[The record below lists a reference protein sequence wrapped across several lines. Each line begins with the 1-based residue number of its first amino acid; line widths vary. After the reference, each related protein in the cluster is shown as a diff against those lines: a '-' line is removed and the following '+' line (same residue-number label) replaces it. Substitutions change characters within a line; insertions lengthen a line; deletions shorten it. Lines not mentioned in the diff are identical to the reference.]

1 MVIVTISLV
10 YFIVLGKNPQ
20 NLQSEREEEREE
32 EKERERDGEAMTSQ
46 NRYLRSK
53 QSIEY
58 LKTPLG
64 EVCLE
69 NKILFDTVARTPCT
83 SPHQLVG
90 GLRTRRPLTGLS
102 LLLSR
107 AGVLALWFIYSVLLF
122 CKAKHPF
129 KSCISEMKHGR
140 K

>member
-20 NLQSEREEEREE
+20 NLQSEREDERE

-90 GLRTRRPLTGLS
+90 GLRTWRPLTGAQL
-102 LLLSR
+102 
-107 AGVLALWFIYSVLLF
+107 V
-122 CKAKHPF
+122 AKQ
-129 KSCISEMKHGR
+129 SWCACTLVYIQCIVIL
-140 K
+140 